1 MDVKVLTTMEEIKTY
16 SDPYRLKILH
26 VFRRFGKPATV
37 KEIADELGELPAK
50 VHYHVKKLEK
60 IGLLSLV
67 DTKEINGI
75 IAKYYA
81 VFSGEI
87 EIGQKN
93 IEDDEVKDVIVAEHV
108 HHLGQLFDRNKINY
122 VERNAEDSSS
132 VHLFNR
138 SLYMTDTEAEALHAE
153 IIKLCEPYFRK
164 RKGADQAG
172 YDVFATFVRNK
183 EK

>member
-1 MDVKVLTTMEEIKTY
+1 MDVKVLSTTEEIKIY
-16 SDPYRLKILH
+16 SDPYRLRILH

-67 DTKEINGI
+67 DTREINGI

-87 EIGQKN
+87 EIGQKH
-93 IEDDEVKDVIVAEHV
+93 IEDAEIKEVIKGENIQ
-108 HHLGQLFDRNKINY
+108 HLNELFDRHKMKY
-122 VERNAEDSSS
+122 VERTSKDSSS
-132 VHLFNR
+132 VQLFNR
-138 SLYMTDTEAEALHAE
+138 RLYMTEEEAKILQTEL
-153 IIKLCEPYFRK
+153 IKLCEPYFSK
-164 RKGADQAG
+164 RKEKGKAG
-172 YDVFATFVRNK
+172 YDLFATIVRND
-183 EK
+183 E